1 MIFWKQCEIVGVPV
15 EFSGCMCPE
24 LMISYNN
31 GFILMLHDEEVNSC
45 HLEIDKSLKVSKH
58 IDKQWKGYG
67 LPWQLIV
74 SAISS

>member
-31 GFILMLHDEEVNSC
+31 GFILMLHDEKVNSC
-45 HLEIDKSLKVSKH
+45 HLEIDKS
-58 IDKQWKGYG
+58 
-67 LPWQLIV
+67 
-74 SAISS
+74 